1 MRKTFA
7 AIAAFCALMT
17 GAALMQLKLA
27 VQEQADKVAALADQ
41 IHQDQEGLRILEA
54 EWAYL
59 TSPQALQEQSLEFLA
74 LMPPTPRQ
82 VIETTRDIPLRR
94 SDEVVSEDSSVLLPT
109 AQTPREK
116 PADDKANVKDKRK
129 EAL

>member
-27 VQEQADKVAALADQ
+27 VQEQADKVAALAEQ
-41 IHQDQEGLRILEA
+41 IHQDQESLRILEA

-59 TSPQALQEQSLEFLA
+59 TSPQALQEQSIEFLA

-82 VIETTRDIPLRR
+82 VIETARDIPLRR
-94 SDEVVSEDSSVLLPT
+94 SDEVVSEDSSVLLPA
-109 AQTPREK
+109 AQTPLEK
-116 PADDKANVKDKRK
+116 PAGDKVDAKEKRK
-129 EAL
+129 KAL

>member
-27 VQEQADKVAALADQ
+27 VQEQADKVAALAEQ
-41 IHQDQEGLRILEA
+41 IHQDQESLRILEA

-59 TSPQALQEQSLEFLA
+59 TSPQALQEQSIEFLA

-82 VIETTRDIPLRR
+82 VIETARDIPLRR

-109 AQTPREK
+109 AQTPLEK
-116 PADDKANVKDKRK
+116 PADNKVDAKEKRK
-129 EAL
+129 KAL